1 MAGNGLEWT
10 RDLTSGRQVP
20 LAEYDGEMV
29 ILRGQSYEE
38 SQPLLYQEL
47 RANPKDLATPYEVAN
62 YNIGFRVVIEL

>member
-1 MAGNGLEWT
+1 
-10 RDLTSGRQVP
+10 
-20 LAEYDGEMV
+20 MV